1 MSSIR
6 RIIIIALLAASAQQ
20 GSAFTINTRA
30 TPLHRSIQAAKMDIN
45 IRGKDHSTFHNRNS
59 NSNSNSLREPTLPST
74 SVSTSTSTSLQMG
87 YNLPPGGG
95 GSNPDPKDALSNIV
109 TPLLTIAATVL
120 FFLSPLGSIF
130 FAITNSI
137 VLLLVLLPFVATI
150 AFQGW
155 QYFYTIE
162 APCPSC
168 GATARVL
175 KDEEAGPNICLNCG
189 SLLRANLNK
198 DGVEL
203 CNDPND
209 LYDDNSRIS
218 SFFDL
223 FTGGVGVDDGARD
236 EFIGGQGQETT
247 TTTTTT
253 VESKEKKERRERTI
267 IDVDVT
273 KDE

>member
-6 RIIIIALLAASAQQ
+6 TILIIALLAASAKQ
-20 GSAFTINTRA
+20 GSAFTINTNICTSTGMRSA
-30 TPLHRSIQAAKMDIN
+30 TSLHRSMQAAKMD
-45 IRGKDHSTFHNRNS
+45 IRGKDHSTFLFSNTIHNRNS
-59 NSNSNSLREPTLPST
+59 FNVPT
-74 SVSTSTSTSLQMG
+74 STSTSTSLQMG
-87 YNLPPGGG
+87 YQLPQGGG
-95 GSNPDPKDALSNIV
+95 GNDPKDAISNIV
-109 TPLLTIAATVL
+109 TPLLTITATVL

-137 VLLLVLLPFVATI
+137 VLLLILLPFLATI

-168 GATARVL
+168 GSPARVL

-209 LYDDNSRIS
+209 IYDDSSRIS

-223 FTGGVGVDDGARD
+223 FTNGG
-236 EFIGGQGQETT
+236 GGFVEKDTT
-247 TTTTTT
+247 TTTNT
-253 VESKEKKERRERTI
+253 VESKESKERRERTV
-267 IDVDVT
+267 IDVDST